1 MGKKSIFF
9 IVVISFCL
17 YLEVNVRKVTAE
29 TSDMKTVIDSGLG
42 KGELIDPT
50 VKPATENTGDL
61 TIDAASF
68 ISFGAIKIGE
78 RSKVAQVPQ
87 GEKLGI
93 QIRDVRGTGEGW
105 SLNVKM
111 SPFKSLQHPDKAIT
125 PLLELPEGTLKNGIN
140 DNFRGPTNVPVQVN
154 QTFQP
159 LLVAENNQ
167 GMGQWLL
174 LFEKGSTKVKLT
186 NIPSDSLS
194 GDYSADIDWQLTNAP
209 R

>member
-1 MGKKSIFF
+1 M
-9 IVVISFCL
+9 
-17 YLEVNVRKVTAE
+17 RKVTAE
-29 TSDMKTVIDSGLG
+29 TSSMKTVVNSGLG
-42 KGELIDPT
+42 KEELIDPE

-61 TIDAASF
+61 TIDAVSF

-78 RSKVAQVPQ
+78 PSKVAQVPQ

-111 SPFKSLQHPDKAIT
+111 SPFKSPQHPDKSIT

-140 DNFRGPTNVPVQVN
+140 DNFRGPTNFLVQVN

-159 LLVAENNQ
+159 LLVAETNQ

-174 LFEKGSTKVKLT
+174 LFENKSSKVRLT

-194 GDYSADIDWQLTNAP
+194 GDYTADIDWQLVNGP

>member
-1 MGKKSIFF
+1 
-9 IVVISFCL
+9 
-17 YLEVNVRKVTAE
+17 
-29 TSDMKTVIDSGLG
+29 MKTMVDSGLG
-42 KGELIDPT
+42 KGELIDPE

-61 TIDAASF
+61 TIDAVSF

-105 SLNVKM
+105 SLSVKM
-111 SPFKSLQHPDKAIT
+111 SPFKSPQHPDKSLT
-125 PLLELPEGTLKNGIN
+125 PLLELPAGTLKNGIN
-140 DNFRGPTNVPVQVN
+140 DNFRGPTNFPIQVN
-154 QTFQP
+154 QIFQP
-159 LLVAENNQ
+159 LLVAETNQ

-174 LFEKGSTKVKLT
+174 LFENKTNKVKLT

-194 GDYSADIDWQLTNAP
+194 GDYSADIDWQLVNGP
-209 R
+209 I

>member
-1 MGKKSIFF
+1 MGKKSICL
-9 IVVISFCL
+9 IVAISFCT
-17 YLEVNVRKVTAE
+17 YMEVNVKKVAAE
-29 TSDMKTVIDSGLG
+29 TSDMKTMIDSGLG
-42 KGELIDPT
+42 KGELIDSE

-78 RSKVAQVPQ
+78 QSKVAQVPQ

-93 QIRDVRGTGEGW
+93 QVRDVRGTGEGW

-111 SPFKSLQHPDKAIT
+111 SPFKSPQHPDKLIA
-125 PLLELPEGTLKNGIN
+125 PLLELPKGTLKNGIN
-140 DNFRGPTNVPVQVN
+140 DNFASPTNFPIQVN
-154 QTFQP
+154 QLFQP
-159 LLVAENNQ
+159 FLVAGNNQ

-174 LFEKGSTKVKLT
+174 LFENENTKVKLT

-194 GDYSADIDWQLTNAP
+194 GDYTADIDWQLMNAP

>member
-1 MGKKSIFF
+1 M
-9 IVVISFCL
+9 SFCL
-17 YLEVNVRKVTAE
+17 CLEVNVRKVTGE
-29 TSDMKTVIDSGLG
+29 TSSMKTMVDSGLG
-42 KGELIDPT
+42 KGELIDPE

-61 TIDAASF
+61 TIDAVSF

-105 SLNVKM
+105 SLSVKM
-111 SPFKSLQHPDKAIT
+111 SPFKSPQHPDKSLT
-125 PLLELPEGTLKNGIN
+125 PLLELPAGTLKNGIN
-140 DNFRGPTNVPVQVN
+140 DNFRGPTNFPIQVN
-154 QTFQP
+154 QIFQP
-159 LLVAENNQ
+159 LLVAETNQ

-174 LFEKGSTKVKLT
+174 LFENKTNKVKLT

-194 GDYSADIDWQLTNAP
+194 GDYSADIDWQLVNGP
-209 R
+209 I

>member
-1 MGKKSIFF
+1 M
-9 IVVISFCL
+9 
-17 YLEVNVRKVTAE
+17 EVNVRKVTAE
-29 TSDMKTVIDSGLG
+29 TSSMKTVVNSGLG
-42 KGELIDPT
+42 KGELIDPE

-61 TIDAASF
+61 TIDAVSF

-78 RSKVAQVPQ
+78 PSKVAQVPQ

-111 SPFKSLQHPDKAIT
+111 SPFKSPQHPDKSIT

-140 DNFRGPTNVPVQVN
+140 DNFRAPTNFLVQVN

-174 LFEKGSTKVKLT
+174 LFENKSSKVRLT

-194 GDYSADIDWQLTNAP
+194 GNYTADIDWQLVNGP

>member
-1 MGKKSIFF
+1 M
-9 IVVISFCL
+9 
-17 YLEVNVRKVTAE
+17 EVNVRKVTAE
-29 TSDMKTVIDSGLG
+29 TSSMKTVVNSGLG
-42 KGELIDPT
+42 KGELIDPE

-61 TIDAASF
+61 TIDAVSF

-78 RSKVAQVPQ
+78 SSKVAQVPQ

-111 SPFKSLQHPDKAIT
+111 SPFKSPQHPDKSIT

-140 DNFRGPTNVPVQVN
+140 DNFRGPTNFLVQVN

-159 LLVAENNQ
+159 LLVAETNQ

-174 LFEKGSTKVKLT
+174 LFENKSSKVRLT

-194 GDYSADIDWQLTNAP
+194 GDYTADIDWQLVNGP